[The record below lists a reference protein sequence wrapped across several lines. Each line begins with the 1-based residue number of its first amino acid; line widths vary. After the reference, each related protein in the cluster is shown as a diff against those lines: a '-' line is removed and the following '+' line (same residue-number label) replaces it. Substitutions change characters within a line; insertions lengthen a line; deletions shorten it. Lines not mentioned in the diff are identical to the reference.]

1 MFDLKPEIR
10 EALTSMEFVRKF
22 KELSDEYSADSIPMD
37 ERLTD
42 IDVNRVIQMVEELGY
57 KPLYEKKEK
66 FFHVEVCKVMQP
78 NCQFNVTFALRD
90 GRVELAWEVF
100 HNGSLRLGSP
110 WTVYSRLLIA
120 PDYRIPLPAI
130 LSYEELE
137 EILKINFE
145 MYQEFQEA
153 LIALYSE

>member
-57 KPLYEKKEK
+57 KPLYEKKR
-66 FFHVEVCKVMQP
+66 KVFP
-78 NCQFNVTFALRD
+78 C
-90 GRVELAWEVF
+90 
-100 HNGSLRLGSP
+100 
-110 WTVYSRLLIA
+110 
-120 PDYRIPLPAI
+120 
-130 LSYEELE
+130 
-137 EILKINFE
+137 
-145 MYQEFQEA
+145 
-153 LIALYSE
+153 